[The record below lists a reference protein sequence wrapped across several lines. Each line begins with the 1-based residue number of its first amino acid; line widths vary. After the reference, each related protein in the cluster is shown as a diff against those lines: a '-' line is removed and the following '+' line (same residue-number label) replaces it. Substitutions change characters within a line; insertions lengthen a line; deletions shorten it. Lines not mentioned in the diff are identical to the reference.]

1 MEDSPFYNH
10 DVVEIS
16 NTGTQYVVLQTE
28 NTREAVHV
36 KNDYFSQY
44 FLSCG
49 DFVIAILAAE
59 SLLTLISI
67 TLHQPFHC
75 QGFLIDE

>member
-44 FLSCG
+44 SLSCG
-49 DFVIAILAAE
+49 DFVIVILAAE

-75 QGFLIDE
+75 QGVPH